1 MVDNLGDEYYGQ
13 IGTFMDLVSQ
23 TSAKSGM
30 KLKIAL
36 VATKDD
42 NSEESLESQAKLLE
56 ITKNHLKKLL
66 NELSSKV
73 FLLNEVIMTSSKEVT
88 RKIVENLHKKV
99 ALVCSD
105 GKLRSAHEEIRP
117 FSWHKFLNTIN

>member
-13 IGTFMDLVSQ
+13 IGTFVDLVSQ

-42 NSEESLESQAKLLE
+42 KSDESSKSQAKLLE
-56 ITKNHLKKLL
+56 ITKNH
-66 NELSSKV
+66 SKSC
-73 FLLNEVIMTSSKEVT
+73 LPK
-88 RKIVENLHKKV
+88 
-99 ALVCSD
+99 CS
-105 GKLRSAHEEIRP
+105 
-117 FSWHKFLNTIN
+117 F